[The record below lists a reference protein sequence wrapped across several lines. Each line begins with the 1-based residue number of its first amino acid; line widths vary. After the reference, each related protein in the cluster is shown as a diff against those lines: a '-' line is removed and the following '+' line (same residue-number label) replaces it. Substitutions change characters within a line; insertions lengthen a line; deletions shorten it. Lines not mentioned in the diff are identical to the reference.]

1 MVSDNL
7 KALYEKLPSDVK
19 LVAVSKFHPV
29 SRLMEAYDAGQR
41 RFGENRPQE
50 LAQKV
55 PQMPSDVEWHFI
67 GHLQT
72 NKLKL
77 VLPYVSLVQSV
88 DSFHLLEAIDKWG
101 RDNGKVVDILLELHL
116 GAEETKHGFSEEDIL
131 LCCGRTPSET
141 LRSLRDLRPSHKW
154 APPAS
159 RRFVSTPE
167 APGQGAFALRGVPRV
182 AQVSEGALPPLEN
195 VRIRGLMGMAT
206 NTEDEGVIEAD
217 FARIEALFKRI
228 RAEHPEL
235 ADSFTELSIG
245 MSGDWPIAVRH
256 GATMVRIGTDIFGAR
271 EY

>member
-7 KALYEKLPSDVK
+7 KALYEKLPSAVK

-29 SRLMEAYDAGQR
+29 SRLREAYEAGQR
-41 RFGENRPQE
+41 VFGENRPQE

-88 DSFHLLEAIDKWG
+88 DSLHLLEAIDKWG
-101 RDNGKVVDILLELHL
+101 TDNGKTVDVLLELHL
-116 GAEETKHGFSEEDIL
+116 GAEETKHGFSEEEIL
-131 LCCGRTPSET
+131 SIVGAGEGTPS
-141 LRSLRDLRPSHKW
+141 
-154 APPAS
+154 PA
-159 RRFVSTPE
+159 
-167 APGQGAFALRGVPRV
+167 GVK
-182 AQVSEGALPPLEN
+182 PPLEN

-217 FARIEALFKRI
+217 FARIEALFQRI

-235 ADSFTELSIG
+235 RDTFTELSIG

-256 GATMVRIGTDIFGAR
+256 GATMVRIGTDIFGER

>member
-7 KALYEKLPSDVK
+7 KALYEKLPSAVK

-29 SRLMEAYDAGQR
+29 SRLMEAYNAGQR
-41 RFGENRPQE
+41 VFGENRPQE

-88 DSFHLLEAIDKWG
+88 DSLHLLEAIDKWG
-101 RDNGKVVDILLELHL
+101 RENGKTIDVLLELHL
-116 GAEETKHGFSEEDIL
+116 GAEETKHGFSEDEIL
-131 LCCGRTPSET
+131 MLPE
-141 LRSLRDLRPSHKW
+141 LRSI
-154 APPAS
+154 
-159 RRFVSTPE
+159 
-167 APGQGAFALRGVPRV
+167 
-182 AQVSEGALPPLEN
+182 
-195 VRIRGLMGMAT
+195 RIRGLMGMAT

-235 ADSFTELSIG
+235 AETFTELSIG

-256 GATMVRIGTDIFGAR
+256 GATMVRIGTGIFGER

>member
-7 KALYEKLPSDVK
+7 KSLYEKLPSAVK

-41 RFGENRPQE
+41 VFGENRPQE
-50 LAQKV
+50 LAAKV
-55 PQMPSDVEWHFI
+55 PQMPDDVEWHFI

-88 DSFHLLEAIDKWG
+88 DSLHLLEAIDKWG
-101 RDNGKVVDILLELHL
+101 TDNGKTVDVLLELHL
-116 GAEETKHGFSEEDIL
+116 GAEETKHGFSEDEIDYVIS
-131 LCCGRTPSET
+131 SEVEN
-141 LRSLRDLRPSHKW
+141 SH
-154 APPAS
+154 
-159 RRFVSTPE
+159 
-167 APGQGAFALRGVPRV
+167 
-182 AQVSEGALPPLEN
+182 

-206 NTEDEGVIEAD
+206 NTEDEGVVEAD

-228 RAEHPEL
+228 REERPEL
-235 ADSFTELSIG
+235 RETFTELSIG

-256 GATMVRIGTDIFGAR
+256 GATMVRIGTDIFGER

>member
-1 MVSDNL
+1 MVKDNL
-7 KALYEKLPSDVK
+7 SALREKLPSAVK

-29 SRLMEAYDAGQR
+29 ERLMEASDAGQR
-41 RFGENRPQE
+41 IFGENRPQE
-50 LAQKV
+50 LAAKV

-101 RDNGKVVDILLELHL
+101 RDHGKTIDVLLELHL
-116 GAEETKHGFSEEDIL
+116 GAEETKHGFNEEEIL
-131 LCCGRTPSET
+131 SIAASDRFFDFASGFAKNDSLPGMDVTCFAQNDSQSVISTKAAGRAEKS
-141 LRSLRDLRPSHKW
+141 
-154 APPAS
+154 
-159 RRFVSTPE
+159 F
-167 APGQGAFALRGVPRV
+167 
-182 AQVSEGALPPLEN
+182 

-217 FARIEALFKRI
+217 FARIEVLFKRI
-228 RAEHPEL
+228 REEHPEL
-235 ADSFTELSIG
+235 RETFTELSIG

-256 GATMVRIGTDIFGAR
+256 SATMVRIGTDIFGAR

>member
-7 KALYEKLPSDVK
+7 KALYEKLPSAVK

-41 RFGENRPQE
+41 VFGENRPQE
-50 LAQKV
+50 LAAKV
-55 PQMPSDVEWHFI
+55 PQMPDDVEWHFI

-88 DSFHLLEAIDKWG
+88 DSLHLLEAIDKWG
-101 RDNGKVVDILLELHL
+101 TDNGKTVDVLLELHL
-116 GAEETKHGFSEEDIL
+116 GAEETKHGFSEDEIDYVIS
-131 LCCGRTPSET
+131 SEVEN
-141 LRSLRDLRPSHKW
+141 SH
-154 APPAS
+154 
-159 RRFVSTPE
+159 
-167 APGQGAFALRGVPRV
+167 
-182 AQVSEGALPPLEN
+182 

-206 NTEDEGVIEAD
+206 NTEDEGVVEAD

-228 RAEHPEL
+228 REERPEL
-235 ADSFTELSIG
+235 RETFTELSIG

-256 GATMVRIGTDIFGAR
+256 GATMVRIGTDIFGER